1 MNEACVL
8 IIYGIIAMIYCA
20 IGSYLLKALT
30 KQDAPNKRLCLSAL
44 SVALL
49 LHAYVLLPAIVTKD
63 GLSFGLFNTLGLISI
78 FLLLF
83 FIAFNLRHA
92 ILSLGLLAI
101 PTALFGLVCTY
112 VGRFEQVPAIWA
124 NFGLSSHIFLSLAAY
139 CMLFMAAIQA
149 LIVRLQ
155 IRELKHQTN
164 QRFWVDKL
172 PPLQSMDG
180 LLFEMILLG
189 FGLLSAALMFG
200 AMATVDILG
209 QHIAHKTFFSV
220 LSWLIFGILVIGHYR
235 HNWHGKKMANL
246 TLIGFALLAIGFIGS
261 KFVFEMILN

>member
-1 MNEACVL
+1 ML
-8 IIYGIIAMIYCA
+8 IIYGIIATIYCA
-20 IGSYLLKALT
+20 VGGHLMQTLT
-30 KQDAPNKRLCLSAL
+30 QQNTPNKPFCLGAL
-44 SVALL
+44 SIALL
-49 LHAYVLLPAIVTKD
+49 LHAYLLLPAIITD
-63 GLSFGLFNTLGLISI
+63 HGLSFGLWNTLGLISI
-78 FLLLF
+78 FLLLY
-83 FIAFNLRHA
+83 FIAFNLRHS

-101 PTALFGLVCTY
+101 PTALFGLGLTY
-112 VGRFEQVPAIWA
+112 VGRFEKVPTIWA
-124 NFGLSSHIFLSLAAY
+124 DFGLSVHIFLSLAAY

-155 IRELKHQTN
+155 IRELKHQTH

-189 FGLLSAALMFG
+189 FALLSAALVFG
-200 AMATVDILG
+200 AMATFDILG

-220 LSWLIFGILVIGHYR
+220 LSWLIFGVLVIGHYR
-235 HNWHGKKMANL
+235 YNWHGKKMASL
-246 TLIGFALLAIGFIGS
+246 TLLGFVLLAIGFIGS